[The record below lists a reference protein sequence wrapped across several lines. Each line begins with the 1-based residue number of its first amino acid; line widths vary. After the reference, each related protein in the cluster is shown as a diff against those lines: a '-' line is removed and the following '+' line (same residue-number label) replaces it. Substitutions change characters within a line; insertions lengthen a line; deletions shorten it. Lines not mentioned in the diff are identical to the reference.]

1 MCQERLTSLPQSSKT
16 VAASGEKR
24 HRPGTVTSLG
34 VIVDDEAA
42 AKQLPQR
49 GHGATHH
56 RGPSSSTEANVVT
69 SRPTKRISSAGGRL
83 PSGEPFGYG
92 LLRNEPWVLP
102 LLVLSAIVLF
112 TMTTFEVFV
121 LCRAKRAAP
130 SRRHLFL
137 GQVIFYLVYFII
149 HSYFF

>member
-1 MCQERLTSLPQSSKT
+1 
-16 VAASGEKR
+16 
-24 HRPGTVTSLG
+24 
-34 VIVDDEAA
+34 VIVDEEA

-49 GHGATHH
+49 GLSNHKAT
-56 RGPSSSTEANVVT
+56 PAPVATTTEVNLVT
-69 SRPTKRISSAGGRL
+69 SNPRPTKRISSAGGKR
-83 PSGEPFGYG
+83 PISSSEPFGHG

-137 GQVIFYLVYFII
+137 GQV
-149 HSYFF
+149 